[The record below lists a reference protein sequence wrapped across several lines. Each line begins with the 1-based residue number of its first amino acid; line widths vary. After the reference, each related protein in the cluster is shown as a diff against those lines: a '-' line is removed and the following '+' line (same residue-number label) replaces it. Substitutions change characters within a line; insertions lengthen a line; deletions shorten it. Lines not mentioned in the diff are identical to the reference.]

1 MMKERINAGCIL
13 LGAAIVLLAYLL
25 SFLPLRLA
33 WKGKVSEADHS
44 IDDPD
49 EEIEE
54 TACSVEEVEVLKSRG
69 RSR

>member
-1 MMKERINAGCIL
+1 
-13 LGAAIVLLAYLL
+13 VLLAYLL

-33 WKGKVSEADHS
+33 WKGKASEADYS
-44 IDDPD
+44 VDDPD